1 MGIMLIVGILSGILF
16 GRAENV
22 STALL
27 SAPEE
32 TVKLILSIGGLL
44 CFWSGIMKIAE
55 KSGILKFVAKILRPI
70 LSPLFPDASEKALA
84 AIVMNIAANLLGLGN
99 AATPMGLIAMKE
111 LYATA
116 PEKGKAS
123 AAMINFVIFNTVGL
137 QIIPTTV
144 GALRKAAG
152 SEEPFSIMLPMILVS
167 CFSLAAALSL
177 ALIFNKIRGKK

>member
-167 CFSLAAALSL
+167 CFSLAAALS
-177 ALIFNKIRGKK
+177 